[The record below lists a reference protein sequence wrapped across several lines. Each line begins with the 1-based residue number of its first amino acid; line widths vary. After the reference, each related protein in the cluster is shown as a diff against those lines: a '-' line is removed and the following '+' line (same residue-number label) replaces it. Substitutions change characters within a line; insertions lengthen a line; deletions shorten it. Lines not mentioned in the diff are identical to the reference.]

1 VATRLKRKSIKKSIN
16 KKERVK
22 EPGMVNVK
30 PVKLRKIGGSHGI
43 VIPKQVLSQLG
54 VEEGAELFFVNTPGG
69 VEVTPF
75 DPDFARVVQDSR
87 RYMRRHRNA
96 MRELAGG

>member
-1 VATRLKRKSIKKSIN
+1 MTTRVNDKSIKKN
-16 KKERVK
+16 TGKKK
-22 EPGMVNVK
+22 LPGMDRIK

-43 VIPKQVLSQLG
+43 VFPKEVLSQLG
-54 VEEGAELFFVNTPGG
+54 VEEGSELFFVRTPDG
-69 VEVTPF
+69 VEVTPY
-75 DPDFARVVQDSR
+75 DPDFAKVVEDSR